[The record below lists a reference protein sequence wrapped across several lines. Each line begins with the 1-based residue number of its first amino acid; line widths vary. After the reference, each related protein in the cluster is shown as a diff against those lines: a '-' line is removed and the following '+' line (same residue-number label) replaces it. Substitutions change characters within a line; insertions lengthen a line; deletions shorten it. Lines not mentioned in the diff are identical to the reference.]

1 MLPKDHLT
9 SHSRMSGSRWV
20 NTPSWLSGSLRPF
33 LYRSYVYSFHLFLIS
48 SASVRSV
55 PFLSLIVP
63 NFAWNVPL
71 LSLIFWKRSQ
81 VFSILLFSFFFF
93 SFFFFFSC
101 VAHLRSLV
109 YLSFLFSGMPHSI
122 GYIFPFLLC
131 LLLLFSAIFKGL
143 LRQLICFLAF
153 LYFWDG
159 FGHCILYN
167 VINFHS

>member
-9 SHSRMSGSRWV
+9 SHSRMSSSRWV

-33 LYRSYVYSFHLFLIS
+33 LYRSYVYSSHLFLIS
-48 SASVRSV
+48 SASVRFL

-63 NFAWNVPL
+63 NFAWNIPL
-71 LSLIFWKRSQ
+71 LSLIFWKRCLFHSI
-81 VFSILLFSFFFF
+81 VF
-93 SFFFFFSC
+93 FFFFFSC
-101 VAHLRSLV
+101 VAHLRSFV
-109 YLSFLFSGMPHSI
+109 YLSLLFSGMPHSI

-153 LYFWDG
+153 LYFWGG
-159 FGHCILYN
+159 FGHCVIYN
-167 VINFHS
+167 VANFHS